1 MSFPSVLQESRPLGA
16 TLISDCVTLTG
27 CEDEDQ
33 DSGVAK
39 VKMLDRKVDSNTG
52 PPRQGMQARFGPC
65 LDFGFQY
72 ALIKFIYGHKIL
84 RNLHLMYFFLH
95 MEVSIATS
103 MVYSTYRQK

>member
-39 VKMLDRKVDSNTG
+39 VKMLDREVD
-52 PPRQGMQARFGPC
+52 F
-65 LDFGFQY
+65 
-72 ALIKFIYGHKIL
+72 K
-84 RNLHLMYFFLH
+84 
-95 MEVSIATS
+95 
-103 MVYSTYRQK
+103 